1 MSIPKEV
8 TCSKVKT
15 HKTALVDSFNFSG
28 NRNSFKIV
36 CAGPDSNTAPCAESK
51 SLRNLDH
58 TNSTAKKCTKRLNSG
73 KIVDT
78 AKATQTCYHG
88 IAPSWRK
95 LQKFFVSQVRT
106 RHPSIKSQ
114 NACYK
119 QAANYINCWI
129 TAGYS
134 CTQLKG
140 MIKTS
145 DSKVQQGL
153 ESRDAFERKQWTLL
167 NKKRRLL
174 EETVS
179 LSFLVDKS
187 IEFFRA
193 EIKTD
198 KMITVERKPD
208 PYAEQQRRLD
218 TIGNYIEMGF
228 RINCKGTPEETDAAL
243 QVLNKMVELYE
254 SRNGKLA

>member
-1 MSIPKEV
+1 
-8 TCSKVKT
+8 
-15 HKTALVDSFNFSG
+15 
-28 NRNSFKIV
+28 
-36 CAGPDSNTAPCAESK
+36 
-51 SLRNLDH
+51 
-58 TNSTAKKCTKRLNSG
+58 
-73 KIVDT
+73 
-78 AKATQTCYHG
+78 
-88 IAPSWRK
+88 
-95 LQKFFVSQVRT
+95 
-106 RHPSIKSQ
+106 
-114 NACYK
+114 
-119 QAANYINCWI
+119 
-129 TAGYS
+129 
-134 CTQLKG
+134 

-153 ESRDAFERKQWTLL
+153 ESRDAFERKQWALL

-198 KMITVERKPD
+198 KMITVEGKPD

-228 RINCKGTPEETDAAL
+228 RINCKGTPEETDAEL